1 MNARQQGRR
10 RHVSASLRIGVL
22 LAGAAL
28 AASSTASAAPASQM
42 VNGTVGPGFTITL
55 TLGEKQV
62 TKLKAHTPYR
72 FVIRDRA
79 TIHDFHFRGPGI
91 NRILTSVAFQG
102 TKSYTLTLKK
112 GTYRFF
118 CDPHAGFMHGSFRV
132 A

>member
-1 MNARQQGRR
+1 MTTISPTRAW
-10 RHVSASLRIGVL
+10 LLGV
-22 LAGAAL
+22 AAAAAL
-28 AASSTASAAPASQM
+28 ATKTPMSAAPAQS
-42 VNGTVGPGFTITL
+42 VTGTVGPGFTIVL
-55 TLGEKQV
+55 TKGGHKV
-62 TKLKAHTPYR
+62 TKLKTNTPYR

-79 TIHDFHFRGPGI
+79 TIHDFHLRGPGI
-91 NRILTSVAFQG
+91 NRVLTSVAFQG

>member
-1 MNARQQGRR
+1 MTTISPTRAW
-10 RHVSASLRIGVL
+10 LLGV
-22 LAGAAL
+22 AAAAAL
-28 AASSTASAAPASQM
+28 ATKTPMSAAPAQS
-42 VNGTVGPGFTITL
+42 VTGTVGPGFTIVL
-55 TLGEKQV
+55 TKGGHKV

-79 TIHDFHFRGPGI
+79 TIHDFHLRGPGI
-91 NRILTSVAFQG
+91 NRVLTSVAFQG

>member
-1 MNARQQGRR
+1 MTMISPTRAW
-10 RHVSASLRIGVL
+10 L
-22 LAGAAL
+22 LGAFIAAAL
-28 AASSTASAAPASQM
+28 GASAPTSAAPAQAIT
-42 VNGTVGPGFTITL
+42 GAVGPGFTIVL
-55 TLGEKQV
+55 TRAGHTI

-79 TIHDFHFRGPGI
+79 TIHDFHLRGPGI
-91 NRILTSVAFQG
+91 DRVLTSVAFQG